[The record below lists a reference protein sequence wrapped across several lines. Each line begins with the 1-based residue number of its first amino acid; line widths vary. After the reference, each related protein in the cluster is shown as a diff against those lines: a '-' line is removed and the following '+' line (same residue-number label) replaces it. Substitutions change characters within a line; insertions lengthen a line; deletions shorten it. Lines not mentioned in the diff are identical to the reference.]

1 MILFVKQWVALIMII
16 DRLTFNI
23 DLEKFV
29 LETGESYIDAIV
41 HYCNKHQLEIE
52 VIPKLLNKVIRS
64 KIEAEAS
71 SLNLLKEKLCQLPV

>member
-1 MILFVKQWVALIMII
+1 MII
-16 DRLTFNI
+16 DKLTFNI

-29 LETGESYIDAIV
+29 IETNESYIDAIV

-71 SLNLLKEKLCQLPV
+71 GLNLLKEKLCQLPV

>member
-1 MILFVKQWVALIMII
+1 MII

-29 LETGESYIDAIV
+29 IETGESYIDAIV

>member
-29 LETGESYIDAIV
+29 IETGESYIDAIV

>member
-1 MILFVKQWVALIMII
+1 MII

-29 LETGESYIDAIV
+29 IETGESYIDAIV

-52 VIPKLLNKVIRS
+52 VIPKLLNKAIRS

>member
-1 MILFVKQWVALIMII
+1 MII

-41 HYCNKHQLEIE
+41 HYCTKHQLEIE

-71 SLNLLKEKLCQLPV
+71 GLNLLKEKLCQLPV

>member
-1 MILFVKQWVALIMII
+1 MII

-29 LETGESYIDAIV
+29 IETGESYIDAIV

-71 SLNLLKEKLCQLPV
+71 GLNLLKEKLCQLPV

>member
-1 MILFVKQWVALIMII
+1 MII
-16 DRLTFNI
+16 DKLAFNI

-41 HYCNKHQLEIE
+41 HYCNKNQLEIE

-71 SLNLLKEKLCQLPV
+71 GRNLLKEKLCQLPV

>member
-29 LETGESYIDAIV
+29 IETGESYIDAIV

-71 SLNLLKEKLCQLPV
+71 GLNLLKEKLCQLPV

>member
-1 MILFVKQWVALIMII
+1 MMI